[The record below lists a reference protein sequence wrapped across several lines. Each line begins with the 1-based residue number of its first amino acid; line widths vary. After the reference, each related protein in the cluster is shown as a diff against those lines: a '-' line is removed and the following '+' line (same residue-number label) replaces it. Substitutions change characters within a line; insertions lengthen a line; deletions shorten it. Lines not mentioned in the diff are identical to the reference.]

1 MVRGGAGALTVWGS
15 PFMQQLTKC
24 ICLPQVLKTSKIL
37 HQNKSPLISGMCAL
51 KLPAEGAKRQSCP
64 VRAQTEKRW
73 RQGPAFCLSYF
84 SMSFGK
90 SSCPLCPPSSQL
102 LEPARLTS
110 AVPPAPFLATTFSIW
125 LVTCLPAHPTS
136 PALSAPGHHATPP
149 PPNTSQTPWHCA

>member
-37 HQNKSPLISGMCAL
+37 HQNKSPLIAGMCAL

-64 VRAQTEKRW
+64 VR
-73 RQGPAFCLSYF
+73 GPDRKTLAPGTSLLFELLFNVLWKIVMPPLPPIQSVAGACPSNLC
-84 SMSFGK
+84 GA
-90 SSCPLCPPSSQL
+90 SCPFSGYHL
-102 LEPARLTS
+102 
-110 AVPPAPFLATTFSIW
+110 SIW

-149 PPNTSQTPWHCA
+149 PPDTSQSPWHCA